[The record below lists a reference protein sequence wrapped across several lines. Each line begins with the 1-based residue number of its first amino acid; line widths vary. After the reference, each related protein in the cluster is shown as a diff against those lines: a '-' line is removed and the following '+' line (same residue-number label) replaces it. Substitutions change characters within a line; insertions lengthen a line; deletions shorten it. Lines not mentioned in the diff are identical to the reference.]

1 MKNSNL
7 NEKKWIIVVLL
18 HHIKRS
24 HKMSDNM
31 SDRMS
36 NRMSDKTIYYQRKRE
51 TILNRTKEYY
61 KNNKEILR
69 EKVRNEYRELSEKE
83 KDIKR
88 EYVRNTYYNTSK
100 EKKTKTNIIPRRLSW
115 FKKVLI

>member
-1 MKNSNL
+1 
-7 NEKKWIIVVLL
+7 
-18 HHIKRS
+18 
-24 HKMSDNM
+24 M

-36 NRMSDKTIYYQRKRE
+36 NRMSDKTIYYQRKRK

-69 EKVRNEYRELSEKE
+69 ERVRNEYSELSEKE
-83 KDIKR
+83 KHIKR

-100 EKKTKTNIIPRRLSW
+100 RKKQRL
-115 FKKVLI
+115 I